1 MATIFYS
8 ASYRIS
14 GPETAAEGAD
24 TVEFHISTPSIRVTD
39 EDVAAIDLADASET
53 RDHIIGWSLW
63 CATPSHV
70 IEALAMQASPP
81 TADVFE
87 DVAEETTADGYW
99 FDWAYV
105 ASHCDDAYPALSVEQ
120 SVGPPSTRS
129 VLDMLNGIAGPRIDP
144 NTIWGGRRDEL
155 NHCYAEPDDDD
166 YDDINRDDY
175 DDDDVVDAAIIN
187 DTRYICRGQEWVAC
201 RM

>member
-166 YDDINRDDY
+166 YDD
-175 DDDDVVDAAIIN
+175 VVDAAIIN

-201 RM
+201 RR

>member
-39 EDVAAIDLADASET
+39 AAIDLADASET

-166 YDDINRDDY
+166 
-175 DDDDVVDAAIIN
+175 DDDVVDAAIIN

-201 RM
+201 RR

>member
-166 YDDINRDDY
+166 
-175 DDDDVVDAAIIN
+175 DDDVVDAAIIN

-201 RM
+201 RR